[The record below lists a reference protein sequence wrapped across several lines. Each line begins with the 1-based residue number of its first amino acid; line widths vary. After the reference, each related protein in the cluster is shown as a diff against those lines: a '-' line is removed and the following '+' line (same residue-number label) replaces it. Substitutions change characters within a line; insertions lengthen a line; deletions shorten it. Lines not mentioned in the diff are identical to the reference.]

1 MPSHPT
7 DRIRSQLHR
16 VLASTAFADA
26 ERMRRFLKFVVEH
39 ALSSPDEPLKEM
51 IVGMELYA
59 GQGEFDP
66 RTTAVVR
73 VDATRLR
80 AKLLEYYSSEG
91 ATDALVIDLPK
102 GGYSPAFREA
112 SNLHTTAN
120 SESTA
125 VEEPSV
131 VVLPFSNLS
140 PDPEAYFSDGL
151 TEEIIHALSSIR
163 RIRVVARTSAFAL
176 KYRNA
181 DVRENLDNRSGVDLS
196 GTSSGSLRQFCAFPQ
211 PGLAP

>member
-1 MPSHPT
+1 MPSSPT
-7 DRIRSQLHR
+7 DRIRSQLQK
-16 VLASTAFADA
+16 VLASTAFANA

-39 ALSSPDEPLKEM
+39 ALSSSNEPLKEM

-102 GGYSPAFREA
+102 GGYSPAFRDA
-112 SNLHTTAN
+112 SNQYTTATPV
-120 SESTA
+120 STA
-125 VEEPSV
+125 VAEPSV

-140 PDPEAYFSDGL
+140 PDPEAYFTTGSPRR
-151 TEEIIHALSSIR
+151 SSTHCPPFGKFVSWR
-163 RIRVVARTSAFAL
+163 AHPPL
-176 KYRNA
+176 
-181 DVRENLDNRSGVDLS
+181 RSNI
-196 GTSSGSLRQFCAFPQ
+196 GTQTFGRLGGC
-211 PGLAP
+211 